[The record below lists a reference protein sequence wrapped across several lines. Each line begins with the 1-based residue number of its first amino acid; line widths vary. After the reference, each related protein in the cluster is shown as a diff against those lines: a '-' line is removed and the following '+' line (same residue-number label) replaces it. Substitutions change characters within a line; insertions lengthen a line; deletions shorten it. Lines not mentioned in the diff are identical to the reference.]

1 MRNYNFFMSQNFRLD
16 KGGYINRNKKI
27 SFKFN
32 GKKYFGYEGDTLAS
46 ALLAN
51 GIHLVGRSF
60 KYHRPR
66 GFVGAGVDEPN
77 AHVQLYNGA
86 KTEPNAIATSV
97 ELVEGLVATSQNC
110 WPSVSF
116 DFGAINNLLN
126 KFFPAGF
133 YYKTFMW
140 PKNFWYKI
148 YEPIIRKAAGLGIAP
163 LKPDPDRYEHKFEHC
178 DVLVAGSGPSGL
190 ASALAAAKN
199 GASVI
204 LAEDKPRF
212 GGSLLTDEVTIGNKK
227 GKDWAEETIS
237 KLKTMPNVIVKNRS
251 QVFGYYDH
259 NMMVMIERTKDHIE
273 NPTEFTPRQ
282 RLWYIRAKE
291 VIVSTGSIERPIV
304 FGNNDRPG
312 IMLASAAK
320 EYMKVYGVLVGKKPI
335 IFTNNDSAYET
346 AIEFKKN
353 KIDPLIVD
361 VRTNSESSVIKEAKD
376 LNINIKFSHGIINSK
391 GYLRVNSATIGKLS
405 SDKSGYENL
414 ENVPCD
420 CICVSGNWTPTVH
433 LSSQSGNKL
442 KFDNKIDA
450 FVPDKSHQKESTVGS
465 ASGTFTLKKSLE
477 DGFNKGYELSNK
489 ITGRNAKSTT
499 PTSNERNYNQHDKFW
514 CMPLP
519 KNKNYKRCVDFQ
531 NDVYVSDIEL
541 ALREGFRSIEHVK
554 RYTTLGMAT
563 DQGRTSNLNGLQ
575 LVSNIEK
582 KIVPE
587 VGHTTFRPP
596 YTPVT
601 IGAIV
606 GREVGKHY
614 RPTRKSPMHE
624 WHEKNNAVFVDA
636 GLWVRPRYY
645 KQDNE
650 TLIEAAKRE
659 AINVRKNVGIC
670 DVTSL
675 GKIDIKGP
683 DCAEFL
689 NRVYTNAWMKLPV
702 GKARYGVMLREDG
715 IVFDDGTTTRISE
728 NHFHMTTTTAQ
739 AVNVLA
745 HLEYYLQ
752 VVWPEL
758 SVNVLSTTEQW
769 AGAALAGPNSR
780 NLLSKLF
787 PEIDVSDTA
796 IPFMGYK
803 EADLFGVPA
812 RIFRISFSGELAY
825 EINVE
830 SGYGIFMWEKI
841 MELGKEM
848 NIEPYGTEA
857 LSTLRIEMGHVAGSE
872 IDGRVIPS
880 DLSLEGMLSKKKDFI
895 GKRSLQR
902 EAFLNPNREKIV
914 GVVPLDKK
922 SMIPEGSH
930 LVSNSNASL
939 PNPKLGHI
947 SASCWSVEYNNPFSL
962 AILKDGKK
970 KIGEKLYAVSPLK
983 NKNIEVE
990 IVSSHYVD
998 PKGER
1003 VRS

>member
-1 MRNYNFFMSQNFRLD
+1 MKQKFRLN
-16 KGGYINRNKKI
+16 KGGDINRNKKI

-32 GKKYFGYEGDTLAS
+32 GKKYLGYEGDTLAS

-66 GFVGAGVDEPN
+66 GFLGSGVEEPN
-77 AHVQLYNGA
+77 AQVQLYSGA
-86 KTEPNAIATSV
+86 KTEPNAIATTV
-97 ELVEGLVATSQNC
+97 ELVENLVAKSQNC

-116 DFGAINNLLN
+116 DFGAINNFLS
-126 KFFPAGF
+126 KIFPAGF

-140 PKNFWYKI
+140 PRSFWYKI
-148 YEPIIRKAAGLGIAP
+148 YEPVIRKAAGLGVAP
-163 LKPDPDRYEHKFEHC
+163 LKPDPDRYEHKFEYC
-178 DVLVAGSGPSGL
+178 DILIAGSGPSGL
-190 ASALAAAKN
+190 SSALAAAKN
-199 GASVI
+199 GARVI

-212 GGSLLTDEVTIGNKK
+212 GGSLLTEEVTIGNKK
-227 GKDWAEETIS
+227 GKDWADETIAQL
-237 KLKTMPNVIVKNRS
+237 KLMPNVIIKNRS

-259 NMMVMIERTKDHIE
+259 NMMVMLERTKDHLE
-273 NPTEFTPRQ
+273 KTSKFTPRQ

-291 VIVSTGSIERPIV
+291 VIISTGSIERPLV

-320 EYMKVYGVLVGKKPI
+320 EFLKVYGVLVGKKPI
-335 IFTNNDSAYET
+335 IFTNNDSGYDL
-346 AIEFKKN
+346 AIDFKKN
-353 KIDPLIVD
+353 GVDPLVID
-361 VRTNSESSVIKEAKD
+361 IRSNSSSAIIKEAKN
-376 LNINIKFSHGIINSK
+376 LNINIKFSYGVVNAK
-391 GYLRVNSATIGKLS
+391 GYLKVNSATIGKLNN
-405 SDKSGYENL
+405 DKSGYDKL
-414 ENVPCD
+414 ENVDCD
-420 CICVSGNWTPTVH
+420 CICVSGNWTPTIH

-442 KFDNKIDA
+442 KFDEKVNA
-450 FVPDKSHQKESTVGS
+450 FIPNEPKQNESTIGS
-465 ASGTFTLKKSLE
+465 ANGSFTLSNSLE
-477 DGFNKGYELSNK
+477 EGFNKGYSLSKK
-489 ITGRNAKSTT
+489 INGKDVKSSI
-499 PTSNERNYNQHDKFW
+499 PTSNERKYSEQDKFW

-596 YTPVT
+596 YAPVT

-614 RPTRKSPMHE
+614 RPTRKSPMHS
-624 WHEKNNAVFVDA
+624 WHENNNAVFVDA
-636 GLWVRPRYY
+636 GLWLRPRYY
-645 KQDNE
+645 KQDKE
-650 TLIEAAKRE
+650 TLAEASKRE
-659 AINVRKNVGIC
+659 AFNVRKNVGVC

-683 DCAEFL
+683 DSAEFL
-689 NRVYTNAWMKLPV
+689 NRIYTNAWKKLPI

-728 NHFHMTTTTAQ
+728 NHYHMTTTTAQ
-739 AVNVLA
+739 AVNVLS

-758 SVNVLSTTEQW
+758 NVNVLSITEQW
-769 AGAALAGPNSR
+769 AGVALAGPNSR
-780 NLLSKLF
+780 NLLSNLF
-787 PEIDVSDTA
+787 PDTDVSNEG
-796 IPFMGYK
+796 IPFMGFK

-841 MELGKEM
+841 METGKEM

-872 IDGRVIPS
+872 IDGRVIAS

-895 GKRSLQR
+895 GKRSLNR
-902 EAFLNPNREKIV
+902 EAFTSPNREKIV

-922 SMIPEGSH
+922 TMIPEGSH
-930 LVSNSNASL
+930 LVSDSNASL

-962 AILKDGKK
+962 AILKDGKEL
-970 KIGEKLYAVSPLK
+970 IGKKLYALSPLK
-983 NKNIEVE
+983 NKNIPVE

>member
-1 MRNYNFFMSQNFRLD
+1 MEKNILVTR
-16 KGGYINRNKKI
+16 
-27 SFKFN
+27 
-32 GKKYFGYEGDTLAS
+32 E
-46 ALLAN
+46 
-51 GIHLVGRSF
+51 IHLHRHYWLMEFIVGRSF

-66 GFVGAGVDEPN
+66 GFFGAGVDEPN
-77 AHVQLYNGA
+77 AKVQLYKGA
-86 KTEPNAIATSV
+86 KTEPNANATEV
-97 ELVEGLVATSQNC
+97 ELVEGLIVKSQNC

-116 DFGAINNLLN
+116 DFGAINNLFQ

-140 PKNFWYKI
+140 PKSFWYKV
-148 YEPIIRKAAGLGIAP
+148 YEPIIRKAAGLGVAP
-163 LKPDPDRYEHKFEHC
+163 LKPDPDRYEHKYEYC
-178 DVLVAGSGPSGL
+178 DVLIAGSGPSGL

-199 GASVI
+199 GARVI
-204 LAEDKPRF
+204 LAEDKSRF
-212 GGSLLTDEVTIGNKK
+212 GGSLLVDEVTIGNKK
-227 GKDWAEETIS
+227 GKEWADEAIS
-237 KLKTMPNVIVKNRS
+237 QLKSMPNVIVKNRS

-259 NMMVMIERTKDHIE
+259 NMMVMFERTRDHIE
-273 NPTEFTPRQ
+273 NPNKFTPRQ
-282 RLWYIRAKE
+282 KLWYIRAKE
-291 VIVSTGSIERPIV
+291 IVISTGSLERPLI

-312 IMLASAAK
+312 ILLSSAAK
-320 EYMKVYGVLVGKKPI
+320 EYLKVYGVLVGRKPI
-335 IFTNNDSAYET
+335 IFTNNDSAYDT

-353 KIDPLIVD
+353 GINPLVVD
-361 VRTNSESSVIKEAKD
+361 TRTNSDSSVISEAKN
-376 LNINIKFSHGIINSK
+376 LNIDIKFFHGIANTK
-391 GYLRVNSATIGKLS
+391 GHLKVNSATIGKFN
-405 SDKSGYENL
+405 SDKSSYENL
-414 ENVPCD
+414 EEVSCD

-442 KFDNKIDA
+442 EFNETIDA
-450 FVPDKSHQKESTVGS
+450 FIPSQSRQKESTIGS
-465 ASGTFTLKKSLE
+465 ANGSFTLKQALE
-477 DGFNKGYELSNK
+477 DGFNKGFELSNK
-489 ITGRNAKSTT
+489 ITNKNSKSTA
-499 PTSNERNYNQHDKFW
+499 PTSNERSYGEHDKFW

-519 KNKNYKRCVDFQ
+519 KNKHYKRFVDFQ
-531 NDVYVSDIEL
+531 NDVAVSDIEL
-541 ALREGFRSIEHVK
+541 AVREGFRSIEHVK

-563 DQGRTSNLNGLQ
+563 DQGKTSNLNGLQ
-575 LVSNIEK
+575 LVSNIEG

-596 YTPVT
+596 YTAVT
-601 IGAIV
+601 IGTIV

-636 GLWVRPRYY
+636 GLWLRPRYY

-650 TLIEAAKRE
+650 SLEEAAKRE
-659 AINVRKNVGIC
+659 ANNVRKNVGVC

-683 DCAEFL
+683 DTAEFL
-689 NRVYTNAWMKLPV
+689 NRIYTNAWMKLPV

-758 SVNVLSTTEQW
+758 NVNVLSTTEQW

-780 NLLSKLF
+780 ELLSKLF
-787 PEIDVSDTA
+787 PETNILNEA
-796 IPFMGYK
+796 LPFMGYK
-803 EADLFGVPA
+803 ESDLFGVPA

-830 SGYGIFMWEKI
+830 SSYGTFMWEKI
-841 MELGKEM
+841 IEFGQEM

-872 IDGRVIPS
+872 LDGRTIPY
-880 DLSLEGMLSKKKDFI
+880 DVSLEGMLSKKKDFI
-895 GKRSLQR
+895 GKRSLTR
-902 EAFLNPNREKIV
+902 EAFLNPKREKVV
-914 GVVPLDKK
+914 GVIPLDKK
-922 SMIPEGSH
+922 TTIPEGSH
-930 LVSNSNASL
+930 LVKDGNASS
-939 PNPKLGHI
+939 PNPKLGHV

-962 AILKDGKK
+962 AIIQDGKNR
-970 KIGEKLYAVSPLK
+970 IGEKLYAVSPLN
-983 NKNIEVE
+983 NKNIAVE

>member
-1 MRNYNFFMSQNFRLD
+1 MSQKYRLD
-16 KGGYINRNKKI
+16 NIGYINRDKKI
-27 SFKFN
+27 SFTFN

-66 GFVGAGVDEPN
+66 GFFGAGVDEPN
-77 AHVQLYNGA
+77 AKVQLYKGA
-86 KTEPNAIATSV
+86 KTEPNANATEV
-97 ELVEGLVATSQNC
+97 ELVEGLIVKSQNC

-116 DFGAINNLLN
+116 DFGAINNLFQ

-140 PKNFWYKI
+140 PKSFWYKV
-148 YEPIIRKAAGLGIAP
+148 YEPIIRKAAGLGVAP
-163 LKPDPDRYEHKFEHC
+163 LKPDPDRYEHKYEYC
-178 DVLVAGSGPSGL
+178 DVLIAGSGPSGL

-199 GASVI
+199 GARVI
-204 LAEDKPRF
+204 LAEDKSRF
-212 GGSLLTDEVTIGNKK
+212 GGSLLVDEVTIGNKK
-227 GKDWAEETIS
+227 GKEWADEAIS
-237 KLKTMPNVIVKNRS
+237 QLKSMPNVIVKNRS

-259 NMMVMIERTKDHIE
+259 NMMVMFERTRDHIE
-273 NPTEFTPRQ
+273 NPNKFTPRQ
-282 RLWYIRAKE
+282 KLWYIRAKE
-291 VIVSTGSIERPIV
+291 IIISAGSIERPLI

-312 IMLASAAK
+312 ILLSSAAK
-320 EYMKVYGVLVGKKPI
+320 EYLKVYGVLVGRKPI
-335 IFTNNDSAYET
+335 IFTNNDSAYDT

-353 KIDPLIVD
+353 GINPLVVD
-361 VRTNSESSVIKEAKD
+361 TRTNSDSSVISEAKN
-376 LNINIKFSHGIINSK
+376 LNIDIKFFHGIANTK
-391 GYLRVNSATIGKLS
+391 GHLKVNSATIGKFN
-405 SDKSGYENL
+405 SDKSSYENL
-414 ENVPCD
+414 EEVSCD

-442 KFDNKIDA
+442 KFNETIDA
-450 FVPDKSHQKESTVGS
+450 FIPSQSRQKESTIGS
-465 ASGTFTLKKSLE
+465 ANGSFTLKQALE
-477 DGFNKGYELSNK
+477 DGFNKGFELSNK
-489 ITGRNAKSTT
+489 ITNKNSKSTA
-499 PTSNERNYNQHDKFW
+499 PTSNERSYGEHDKFW

-519 KNKNYKRCVDFQ
+519 KNKHYKRFVDFQ
-531 NDVYVSDIEL
+531 NDVAVSDIEL
-541 ALREGFRSIEHVK
+541 AVREGFRSIEHVK

-563 DQGRTSNLNGLQ
+563 DQGKTSNLNGLQ
-575 LVSNIEK
+575 LVSNIEG

-596 YTPVT
+596 YTAVT
-601 IGAIV
+601 IGTIV

-636 GLWVRPRYY
+636 GLWLRPRYY
-645 KQDNE
+645 KQGNE
-650 TLIEAAKRE
+650 SLEEAAKRE
-659 AINVRKNVGIC
+659 ANNVRKNVGVC

-683 DCAEFL
+683 DTAEFL
-689 NRVYTNAWMKLPV
+689 NRIYTNAWMKLPV

-758 SVNVLSTTEQW
+758 NVNVLSTTEQW

-780 NLLSKLF
+780 ELLSKLF
-787 PEIDVSDTA
+787 PETNILNEA
-796 IPFMGYK
+796 LPFMGYK
-803 EADLFGVPA
+803 ESDLFGVPA

-830 SGYGIFMWEKI
+830 SSYGTFMWEKI
-841 MELGKEM
+841 IEFGQEM

-872 IDGRVIPS
+872 LDGRTIPY
-880 DLSLEGMLSKKKDFI
+880 DVSLEGMLSKKKDFI
-895 GKRSLQR
+895 GKRSLTR
-902 EAFLNPNREKIV
+902 EAFLNPKREKVV
-914 GVVPLDKK
+914 GVIPLDKK
-922 SMIPEGSH
+922 TTIPEGSH
-930 LVSNSNASL
+930 LVKDGNASS
-939 PNPKLGHI
+939 PNPKLGHV

-962 AILKDGKK
+962 AIIQDGKNR
-970 KIGEKLYAVSPLK
+970 IGEKLYAVSPLN
-983 NKNIEVE
+983 NKNIAVE

-1003 VRS
+1003 ARS

>member
-1 MRNYNFFMSQNFRLD
+1 MSQKYRLD
-16 KGGYINRNKKI
+16 NIGYINRDKKI
-27 SFKFN
+27 SFTFN

-66 GFVGAGVDEPN
+66 GFFGAGVDEPN
-77 AHVQLYNGA
+77 AKVQLYKGA
-86 KTEPNAIATSV
+86 KTEPNANATEV
-97 ELVEGLVATSQNC
+97 ELVEGLIVKSQNC

-116 DFGAINNLLN
+116 DFGAINNLFQ

-140 PKNFWYKI
+140 PKSFWYKV
-148 YEPIIRKAAGLGIAP
+148 YEPIIRKAAGLGVAP
-163 LKPDPDRYEHKFEHC
+163 LKPDPDRYEHKYEYC
-178 DVLVAGSGPSGL
+178 DVLIAGSGPSGL

-199 GASVI
+199 GARVI
-204 LAEDKPRF
+204 LAEDKSRF
-212 GGSLLTDEVTIGNKK
+212 GGSLLVDEVTIGNKK
-227 GKDWAEETIS
+227 GKEWADEAIS
-237 KLKTMPNVIVKNRS
+237 QLKSMPNVIVKNRS

-259 NMMVMIERTKDHIE
+259 NMMVMFERTRDHIE
-273 NPTEFTPRQ
+273 NPNKFTPRQ
-282 RLWYIRAKE
+282 KLWYIRAKE
-291 VIVSTGSIERPIV
+291 IVISTGSLERPLI

-312 IMLASAAK
+312 ILLSSAAK
-320 EYMKVYGVLVGKKPI
+320 EYLKVYGVLVGRKPI
-335 IFTNNDSAYET
+335 IFTNNDSAYDT

-353 KIDPLIVD
+353 GINPLVVD
-361 VRTNSESSVIKEAKD
+361 TRTNSDSSVISEAKN
-376 LNINIKFSHGIINSK
+376 LNIDIKFSHGIANTK
-391 GYLRVNSATIGKLS
+391 GHLKVNSATIGKFN
-405 SDKSGYENL
+405 SDKSSYENL
-414 ENVPCD
+414 EEVSCD

-442 KFDNKIDA
+442 KFNETIDA
-450 FVPDKSHQKESTVGS
+450 FIPSQSRQKESTIGS
-465 ASGTFTLKKSLE
+465 ANGSFTLKQALE
-477 DGFNKGYELSNK
+477 DGFNKGFELSNK
-489 ITGRNAKSTT
+489 ITNKNSKSTA
-499 PTSNERNYNQHDKFW
+499 PTSNERSYGEHDKFW

-519 KNKNYKRCVDFQ
+519 KNKHYKRFVDFQ
-531 NDVYVSDIEL
+531 NDVAVSDIEL
-541 ALREGFRSIEHVK
+541 AVREGFRSIEHVK

-563 DQGRTSNLNGLQ
+563 DQGKTSNLNGLQ
-575 LVSNIEK
+575 LVSNIEG

-596 YTPVT
+596 YTAVT
-601 IGAIV
+601 IGTIV

-636 GLWVRPRYY
+636 GLWLRPRYY

-650 TLIEAAKRE
+650 SLEEAAKRE
-659 AINVRKNVGIC
+659 ANNVRKNVGVC

-683 DCAEFL
+683 DTAEFL
-689 NRVYTNAWMKLPV
+689 NRIYTNAWMKLPV

-758 SVNVLSTTEQW
+758 NVNVLSTTEQW

-780 NLLSKLF
+780 ELLSKLF
-787 PEIDVSDTA
+787 PETNILNEA
-796 IPFMGYK
+796 LPFMGYK
-803 EADLFGVPA
+803 ESDLFGVPA

-830 SGYGIFMWEKI
+830 SSYGTFMWEKI
-841 MELGKEM
+841 IEFGQEM

-872 IDGRVIPS
+872 LDGRTIPY
-880 DLSLEGMLSKKKDFI
+880 DVSLEGMLSKKKDFI
-895 GKRSLQR
+895 GKRSLTR
-902 EAFLNPNREKIV
+902 EAFLNPKREKVV

-922 SMIPEGSH
+922 TTIPEGSH
-930 LVSNSNASL
+930 LVKDGNAFS
-939 PNPKLGHI
+939 PNPKLGHV

-962 AILKDGKK
+962 AIIQDGKNR
-970 KIGEKLYAVSPLK
+970 IGEKLYAVSPLN
-983 NKNIEVE
+983 NKNIAVE

>member
-1 MRNYNFFMSQNFRLD
+1 MSQKYRLD
-16 KGGYINRNKKI
+16 NIGYINRDKKI
-27 SFKFN
+27 SFTFN

-66 GFVGAGVDEPN
+66 GFFGAGVDEPN
-77 AHVQLYNGA
+77 AKVQLYKGA
-86 KTEPNAIATSV
+86 KTEPNANATEV
-97 ELVEGLVATSQNC
+97 ELVEGLIVKSQNC

-116 DFGAINNLLN
+116 DFGAINNLFQ

-140 PKNFWYKI
+140 PKSFWYKV
-148 YEPIIRKAAGLGIAP
+148 YEPIIRKAAGLGVAP
-163 LKPDPDRYEHKFEHC
+163 LKPDPDRYEHKYEYC
-178 DVLVAGSGPSGL
+178 DVLIAGSGPSGL

-199 GASVI
+199 GARVI
-204 LAEDKPRF
+204 LAEDKSRF
-212 GGSLLTDEVTIGNKK
+212 GGSLLVDEVTIGNKK
-227 GKDWAEETIS
+227 GKEWADEAIS
-237 KLKTMPNVIVKNRS
+237 QLKSMPNVIVKNRS

-259 NMMVMIERTKDHIE
+259 NMMVMFEKTRDHIE
-273 NPTEFTPRQ
+273 NPNKFTPRQ
-282 RLWYIRAKE
+282 KLWYIRAKE
-291 VIVSTGSIERPIV
+291 IVISTGSLERPLI

-312 IMLASAAK
+312 ILLSSAAK
-320 EYMKVYGVLVGKKPI
+320 EYLKVYGVLVGRKPI
-335 IFTNNDSAYET
+335 IFTNNDSAYDT

-353 KIDPLIVD
+353 GINPLVVD
-361 VRTNSESSVIKEAKD
+361 TRTNSDSSVISEAKN
-376 LNINIKFSHGIINSK
+376 LNIDIKFSHGIANTK
-391 GYLRVNSATIGKLS
+391 GHLKVNSATIGKFN
-405 SDKSGYENL
+405 SDKSSYENL
-414 ENVPCD
+414 EEVSCD

-442 KFDNKIDA
+442 KFNETIDA
-450 FVPDKSHQKESTVGS
+450 FIPSQSRQKESTIGS
-465 ASGTFTLKKSLE
+465 ANGSFTLKQALE
-477 DGFNKGYELSNK
+477 DGFNKGFELSNK
-489 ITGRNAKSTT
+489 ITNKNSKSTA
-499 PTSNERNYNQHDKFW
+499 PTSNERSYGEHDKFW

-519 KNKNYKRCVDFQ
+519 KNKHYKRFVDFQ
-531 NDVYVSDIEL
+531 NDVAVSDIEL
-541 ALREGFRSIEHVK
+541 AVREGFRSIEHVK

-563 DQGRTSNLNGLQ
+563 DQGKTSNLNGLQ
-575 LVSNIEK
+575 LVSNIEG

-596 YTPVT
+596 YTAVT
-601 IGAIV
+601 IGTIV

-636 GLWVRPRYY
+636 GLWLRPRYY

-650 TLIEAAKRE
+650 SLEEAAKRE
-659 AINVRKNVGIC
+659 ANNVRKNVGVC

-683 DCAEFL
+683 DTAEFL
-689 NRVYTNAWMKLPV
+689 NRIYTNAWMKLPV

-728 NHFHMTTTTAQ
+728 NHYHMTTTTAQ

-758 SVNVLSTTEQW
+758 NVNVLSTTEQW

-780 NLLSKLF
+780 ELLSKLF
-787 PEIDVSDTA
+787 PETNILNEA
-796 IPFMGYK
+796 LPFMGYK
-803 EADLFGVPA
+803 ESDLFDVPA

-830 SGYGIFMWEKI
+830 SNYGTFMWEKI
-841 MELGKEM
+841 IEFGQEM

-872 IDGRVIPS
+872 LDGRTIPY
-880 DLSLEGMLSKKKDFI
+880 DVSLEGMLSKKKDFI
-895 GKRSLQR
+895 GKRSLTR
-902 EAFLNPNREKIV
+902 EAFLNPKREKVV
-914 GVVPLDKK
+914 GVIPLDKK
-922 SMIPEGSH
+922 TTIPEGSH
-930 LVSNSNASL
+930 LVKDGNASS
-939 PNPKLGHI
+939 PNPKLGHV

-962 AILKDGKK
+962 AIIQDGKNR
-970 KIGEKLYAVSPLK
+970 IGEKLYAVSPLN
-983 NKNIEVE
+983 NKNIAVE

>member
-1 MRNYNFFMSQNFRLD
+1 MSQNFRLD
-16 KGGYINRNKKI
+16 NIGYINRNKKI

-66 GFVGAGVDEPN
+66 GIIGAGVEEPN
-77 AHVQLYNGA
+77 AQVQLYSGS
-86 KTEPNAIATSV
+86 KTEPNAIATTI
-97 ELVEGLVATSQNC
+97 ELVEGLVAKSQNC

-116 DFGAINNLLN
+116 DFGAINNFLS

-140 PKNFWYKI
+140 PKSFWYNI
-148 YEPIIRKAAGLGIAP
+148 YEPIIRKAAGLGVAP
-163 LKPDPDRYEHKFEHC
+163 LQPDPDRYEHKFEYC
-178 DVLVAGSGPSGL
+178 DILVAGSGPSGL
-190 ASALAAAKN
+190 SSALAAAKN
-199 GASVI
+199 GAKVI

-227 GKDWAEETIS
+227 GKNWADEVIIQ
-237 KLKTMPNVIVKNRS
+237 LKSMPNVIVKNRS

-259 NMMVMIERTKDHIE
+259 NMLVMLERIKDHIAKP
-273 NPTEFTPRQ
+273 NKFIPRQ

-291 VIVSTGSIERPIV
+291 VIISTGSIERPLV

-320 EYMKVYGVLVGKKPI
+320 EYMKVYGVAVGKKPI
-335 IFTNNDSAYET
+335 IFTNNDSAYDT
-346 AIEFKKN
+346 AIDFKKN
-353 KIDPLIVD
+353 GINPLVVD
-361 VRTNSESSVIKEAKD
+361 VRENSNSTVVQEAKN
-376 LNINIKFSHGIINSK
+376 LNINIKFSHGVVNAY
-391 GYLRVNSATIGKLS
+391 GYKKVDSALIGKLNS
-405 SDKSGYENL
+405 KKNAYENL
-414 ENVPCD
+414 ENISCD
-420 CICVSGNWTPTVH
+420 CICVSGNWTPTIH

-442 KFDNKIDA
+442 KFDEKANAFIPNKS
-450 FVPDKSHQKESTVGS
+450 KQNESTTGS
-465 ASGTFTLKKSLE
+465 ANGLYTLKKTLE
-477 DGFNKGYELSNK
+477 EGFNKGFDLSKK
-489 ITGRNAKSTT
+489 ITGKDLKSSI
-499 PTSNERNYNQHDKFW
+499 PTCNERNYSQQEKFW

-519 KNKNYKRCVDFQ
+519 KNKNFKRCVDFQ

-541 ALREGFRSIEHVK
+541 AVREGFRSIEHVK

-563 DQGRTSNLNGLQ
+563 DQGKTSNLNGLQ

-606 GREVGKHY
+606 GREVGKNY
-614 RPTRKSPMHE
+614 RPTRKSPMHI
-624 WHEKNNAVFVDA
+624 WHENNNAVFVDA
-636 GLWVRPRYY
+636 GLWLRPRYY
-645 KQDNE
+645 KQENE
-650 TLIEAAKRE
+650 TLAEAAKRE
-659 AINVRKNVGIC
+659 ATNVRNNVGIC

-683 DCAEFL
+683 DSAEFL
-689 NRVYTNAWMKLPV
+689 NRIYTNAWLKLPV

-728 NHFHMTTTTAQ
+728 NHYHMTTTTAQ
-739 AVNVLA
+739 AVNVLS

-752 VVWPEL
+752 VVWPKL
-758 SVNVLSTTEQW
+758 DVNVLSTTEQW
-769 AGAALAGPNSR
+769 AGVALAGPNSR
-780 NLLSKLF
+780 NLLGKIF
-787 PEIDVSDTA
+787 PDIDVSNEGF
-796 IPFMGYK
+796 PFMGYK
-803 EADLFGVPA
+803 EGDLFGVPA

-830 SGYGIFMWEKI
+830 SGYGTFMWEKI
-841 MELGKEM
+841 IELGKEM

-872 IDGRVIPS
+872 IDGRVIAS

-895 GKRSLQR
+895 GKRSLNR
-902 EAFLNPNREKIV
+902 EAFLNPEREKIV

-922 SMIPEGSH
+922 TMIPEGSH
-930 LVSNSNASL
+930 LVSNENAKL

-970 KIGEKLYAVSPLK
+970 KIGEKFFALSPLK
-983 NKNIEVE
+983 NKSIPVE

>member
-1 MRNYNFFMSQNFRLD
+1 MSEKFRLD
-16 KGGYINRNKKI
+16 KVGYINKNKKI

-32 GKKYFGYEGDTLAS
+32 GKKYFGYKGDTLAS

-51 GIHLVGRSF
+51 GVHLIGRSF

-66 GFVGAGVDEPN
+66 GFIGAGVEESN
-77 AHVQLYNGA
+77 AHVQLYSGA
-86 KTEPNAIATSV
+86 KTEPNAMATTV
-97 ELVEGLVATSQNC
+97 ELVEGLVAKSQNC
-110 WPSVSF
+110 FPSVSF
-116 DFGAINNLLN
+116 DLGAINNFLS

-140 PKNFWYKI
+140 PKSFWYKI
-148 YEPIIRKAAGLGIAP
+148 YEPVIRKAAGLGVAP
-163 LKPDPDRYEHKFEHC
+163 LKPDPERYEHKYEYC
-178 DVLVAGSGPSGL
+178 DILIAGSGPSGL

-199 GASVI
+199 GARVI

-227 GKDWAEETIS
+227 GKDWADETIEQ
-237 KLKTMPNVIVKNRS
+237 LKSMPNVIVKNRS

-259 NMMVMIERTKDHIE
+259 NMTVMLERTKDHIE
-273 NPTEFTPRQ
+273 NPSEYTPRQ

-291 VIVSTGSIERPIV
+291 VIISTGSIERPLV

-335 IFTNNDSAYET
+335 IFTNNDSGYDT
-346 AIEFKKN
+346 AIDFKKN
-353 KIDPLIVD
+353 GVDPLVLDI
-361 VRTNSESSVIKEAKD
+361 RSNSEGSVVKEAKN
-376 LNINIKFSHGIINSK
+376 LNIDIKFSYGVVNAI
-391 GYLRVNSATIGKLS
+391 GYRKVNSALIGKLN
-405 SDKSGYENL
+405 DKKSGYESL
-414 ENVPCD
+414 ESINCD

-442 KFDNKIDA
+442 KFDEKINA
-450 FVPDKSHQKESTVGS
+450 FIPNQPRQNESTIGS
-465 ASGTFTLKKSLE
+465 ANGLFTLKSTLE
-477 DGFNKGYELSNK
+477 EGFKKGYDLSKK
-489 ITGRNAKSTT
+489 ITDKDLKI
-499 PTSNERNYNQHDKFW
+499 PVPMSNERSYGKQDKFW

-519 KNKNYKRCVDFQ
+519 KNKQYKRCVDFQ

-541 ALREGFRSIEHVK
+541 AVREGFRSIEHVK

-606 GREVGKHY
+606 GREVGKYY
-614 RPTRKSPMHE
+614 RPTRKSPMHN
-624 WHEKNNAVFVDA
+624 WHENNNAVFVDA
-636 GLWVRPRYY
+636 GLWLRPRYY

-650 TLIEAAKRE
+650 TLAEAAKRE
-659 AINVRKNVGIC
+659 ATNVRNNVGIC

-683 DCAEFL
+683 DSAEFL
-689 NRVYTNAWMKLPV
+689 NRIYTNAWKKLPI

-728 NHFHMTTTTAQ
+728 NHYHMTTTTAQ
-739 AVNVLA
+739 AVNVLS

-758 SVNVLSTTEQW
+758 NVNVLSITEQW
-769 AGAALAGPNSR
+769 AGVAVAGPNSR
-780 NLLSKLF
+780 NLLKKLF
-787 PEIDVSDTA
+787 PDTDVSKEG
-796 IPFMGYK
+796 IPFMGFK

-825 EINVE
+825 ELNVE

-872 IDGRVIPS
+872 IDGRVIAS
-880 DLSLEGMLSKKKDFI
+880 DLSLDGMLSKKKDFI
-895 GKRSLQR
+895 GKRSLKR
-902 EAFLNPNREKIV
+902 KAFLNPEREKIV

-922 SMIPEGSH
+922 TMIPEGSH
-930 LVSNSNASL
+930 LVSDNNAKL

-970 KIGEKLYAVSPLK
+970 KIGEKLFALAPLK
-983 NKNIEVE
+983 NQSIPVK

>member
-1 MRNYNFFMSQNFRLD
+1 MSQNFRLD

-32 GKKYFGYEGDTLAS
+32 GKKYFGYQGDTLAS

-51 GIHLVGRSF
+51 GVHLIGRSF

-66 GFVGAGVDEPN
+66 GFLGVSVEEPN
-77 AHVQLYNGA
+77 GQVQLYSGA
-86 KTEPNAIATSV
+86 TTEPNAVATTV
-97 ELVEGLVATSQNC
+97 ELVEGLVAKSQNC
-110 WPSVSF
+110 FPSVSF
-116 DFGAINNLLN
+116 DFGAINNLLH

-140 PKNFWYKI
+140 PKSFWYKI

-163 LKPDPDRYEHKFEHC
+163 LKPDPDRYEHKFEYC
-178 DVLVAGSGPSGL
+178 DILVVGSGPSGL

-227 GKDWAEETIS
+227 GKDWADETIME
-237 KLKTMPNVIVKNRS
+237 LKSMPNVIVKNRS

-273 NPTEFTPRQ
+273 NPDKFTPRQ
-282 RLWYIRAKE
+282 KLWYIRAKE
-291 VIVSTGSIERPIV
+291 VVVSTGSIERPLV

-312 IMLASAAK
+312 IILASAAK
-320 EYMKVYGVLVGKKPI
+320 EYMKVYGTLVGKKPI
-335 IFTNNDSAYET
+335 IFTNNDSGYDT
-346 AIEFKKN
+346 AIIFKKN
-353 KIDPLIVD
+353 GIDPLVLD
-361 VRTNSESSVIKEAKD
+361 VRLKSESSVVKEAKD
-376 LNINIKFSHGIINSK
+376 LGIKIRFSYGVVNAE
-391 GYLRVNSATIGKLS
+391 GYKKVNSALIGKLNTE
-405 SDKSGYENL
+405 KTGYENL
-414 ENVPCD
+414 EKVSCD

-442 KFDNKIDA
+442 KFNEKVNA
-450 FVPDKSHQKESTVGS
+450 FVPNQPKQNESTIGS
-465 ASGTFTLKKSLE
+465 ANGSFTLKKSLE
-477 DGFNKGYELSNK
+477 EGFDKGFNLSKK
-489 ITGRNAKSTT
+489 ITGKDSKIST
-499 PTSNERNYNQHDKFW
+499 PTSNEKNYEQQDKFW

-519 KNKNYKRCVDFQ
+519 KNKSYKRCVDFQ
-531 NDVYVSDIEL
+531 NDVYVTDIEL
-541 ALREGFRSIEHVK
+541 AIREGFRSIEHVK

-582 KIVPE
+582 KIIPE

-614 RPTRKSPMHE
+614 RPTRKSPIHA

-636 GLWVRPRYY
+636 GLWLRPRYY
-645 KQDNE
+645 KQGNE
-650 TLIEAAKRE
+650 NLIEAAKRE
-659 AINVRKNVGIC
+659 ASNVRGNIGVC

-675 GKIDIKGP
+675 GKIDIKGK
-683 DCAEFL
+683 DSAEFL

-739 AVNVLA
+739 AVNVLS

-752 VVWPEL
+752 VVWPDL
-758 SVNVLSTTEQW
+758 DVNVLSTTEQW

-780 NLLSKLF
+780 NLLEKLF
-787 PEIDVSDTA
+787 PNMDVSNES
-796 IPFMGYK
+796 IPFMGFK
-803 EADLFGVPA
+803 EGDLSGVPA

-830 SGYGIFMWEKI
+830 SGYGMFMWEKI
-841 MELGKEM
+841 MEQGKEM

-880 DLSLEGMLSKKKDFI
+880 DLSLDGMLSKKKDFI
-895 GKRSLQR
+895 GKRSLNR
-902 EAFLNPNREKIV
+902 KAFIEPEREKIV

-922 SMIPEGSH
+922 TMIPEGSH
-930 LVSNSNASL
+930 LVADSNASL

-962 AILKDGKK
+962 AILINGKK
-970 KIGEKLYAVSPLK
+970 RKGEKLYALSPLK
-983 NKNIEVE
+983 NKVIPVE

>member
-1 MRNYNFFMSQNFRLD
+1 MTQKYRLD
-16 KGGYINRNKKI
+16 KKGYINRKKSI

-32 GKKYFGYEGDTLAS
+32 GKKYFGYQGDTLAS

-66 GFVGAGVDEPN
+66 GFIGSKEDEPN
-77 AHVQLYNGA
+77 AKVQLYNGA
-86 KTEPNAIATSV
+86 KTEPNAVATEI
-97 ELVEGLVATSQNC
+97 ELVEGLVAKSQNC

-116 DFGAINNLLN
+116 DLGAINNFLS

-140 PKNFWYKI
+140 PKSFWYKI
-148 YEPIIRKAAGLGIAP
+148 YEPIIRKTAGLGVAP

-178 DVLVAGSGPSGL
+178 DVLIVGSGPSGL

-199 GASVI
+199 GAQVI
-204 LAEDKPRF
+204 LAEDKSKF
-212 GGSLLTDEVTIGNKK
+212 GGSLLADQVTIGNKT
-227 GKDWAEETIS
+227 GKEWADETIEQ
-237 KLKTMPNVIVKNRS
+237 LKSMPNVIVKNRS

-259 NMMVMIERTKDHIE
+259 NMMVMFERTKDHIE
-273 NPTEFTPRQ
+273 SPSEYIPRQ
-282 RLWYIRAKE
+282 KLWYIRAKE
-291 VIVSTGSIERPIV
+291 VVVSTGSIERPLV

-312 IMLASAAK
+312 ILLASAAK
-320 EYMKVYGVLVGKKPI
+320 EYIKKYGVLVGKKPI
-335 IFTNNDSAYET
+335 IFTNNDSAYDT

-353 KIDPLIVD
+353 GVNPLVVD
-361 VRTNSESSVIKEAKD
+361 VRKNSESTVVKEAKD
-376 LNINIKFSHGIINSK
+376 LGINIKFSHAVANTK
-391 GYLRVNSATIGKLS
+391 GYLRINSATIGKLNN
-405 SDKSGYENL
+405 DKSGYENL
-414 ENVPCD
+414 ENIPCD

-442 KFDNKIDA
+442 KFDEMISA
-450 FVPDKSHQKESTVGS
+450 FIPNQSRQNETAVGS
-465 ASGTFTLKKSLE
+465 ANGSFTLKKSLE
-477 DGFNKGYELSNK
+477 DGFNKGFEVSNK
-489 ITGRNAKSTT
+489 LTKKNIKSDP
-499 PTSNERNYNQHDKFW
+499 PTSNEKSYGKYEKFW

-519 KNKNYKRCVDFQ
+519 ENKNYKRCVDFQ
-531 NDVYVSDIEL
+531 NDVYVSDVEL
-541 ALREGFRSIEHVK
+541 AIREGFRSIEHVK

-563 DQGRTSNLNGLQ
+563 DQGKTSNLNGLQ
-575 LVSNIEK
+575 LVSNIEN

-601 IGAIV
+601 IGTIV

-614 RPTRKSPMHE
+614 RPTRKSPMHS

-636 GLWVRPRYY
+636 GLWLRPRYY
-645 KQDNE
+645 KQGNE
-650 TLIEAAKRE
+650 TLQEAAKRE
-659 AINVRKNVGIC
+659 GANVRKNVGIC

-683 DCAEFL
+683 DSAEFL
-689 NRVYTNAWMKLPV
+689 NRIYTNAWMKLSV

-758 SVNVLSTTEQW
+758 NVNVLSTTEQW
-769 AGAALAGPNSR
+769 AGAAVAGPKSR
-780 NLLSKLF
+780 ELLKKLF
-787 PEIDVSDTA
+787 PKTDVSNEGL
-796 IPFMGYK
+796 PFMGFK
-803 EADLFGVPA
+803 EEKLFGVPA
-812 RIFRISFSGELAY
+812 RVFRISFSGELAY

-830 SGYGIFMWEKI
+830 SNYGIFMWKKI
-841 MELGKEM
+841 MELGKSM
-848 NIEPYGTEA
+848 GIQPYGTEA

-872 IDGRVIPS
+872 IDGRTIPY
-880 DLSLEGMLSKKKDFI
+880 DLSLEGMLSKKKDFV
-895 GKRSLQR
+895 GKRSLNR

-914 GVVPLDKK
+914 GVIPLDKK
-922 SMIPEGSH
+922 TMIPEGSH
-930 LVSNSNASL
+930 LVKDKNAAL
-939 PNPKLGHI
+939 PNPKLGHV

-962 AILKDGKK
+962 AILKEGKK
-970 KIGEKLYAVSPLK
+970 RIGEKLYALSPLK
-983 NKNIEVE
+983 NKSIEVE

-1003 VRS
+1003 SRS

>member
-1 MRNYNFFMSQNFRLD
+1 MPQDYRLD
-16 KGGYINRNKKI
+16 KVGNINRGKII
-27 SFKFN
+27 SFIFN

-66 GFVGAGVDEPN
+66 GFIGAGVDEPN
-77 AHVQLYNGA
+77 AKVQLYKGA
-86 KTEPNAIATSV
+86 KTEPNALATEI
-97 ELVEGLVATSQNC
+97 ELVEGLTAKSQNC

-148 YEPIIRKAAGLGIAP
+148 YEPIIRKAAGLGVAP
-163 LKPDPDRYEHKFEHC
+163 LKPDPDRYEHKYEHC

-199 GASVI
+199 GAKVI

-227 GKDWAEETIS
+227 GKDWAEEAVLQLKS
-237 KLKTMPNVIVKNRS
+237 KPNVIVKNRS

-259 NMMVMIERTKDHIE
+259 NMMIMLERTKDHIE
-273 NPTEFTPRQ
+273 NPSEFIPRQ
-282 RLWYIRAKE
+282 RLWHIRAKE
-291 VIVSTGSIERPIV
+291 VIISTGSIERPLV

-320 EYMKVYGVLVGKKPI
+320 EYLKVYGVLVGKKPI
-335 IFTNNDSAYET
+335 IFTNNDSAYEL

-353 KIDPLIVD
+353 RIDPLVID
-361 VRTNSESSVIKEAKD
+361 IRDNSDSAVVKEAKN
-376 LNINIKFSHGIINSK
+376 LNINIKFSYGVINTK
-391 GYLRVNSATIGKLS
+391 GYLRVNSVTIGKLNK
-405 SDKSGYENL
+405 DKSGYDFLKNIS
-414 ENVPCD
+414 CD
-420 CICVSGNWTPTVH
+420 CLCVSGNWTPTVH
-433 LSSQSGNKL
+433 LASQSGNKL
-442 KFDNKIDA
+442 KFDEKINA
-450 FVPDKSHQKESTVGS
+450 FKPNLPRQNETSVGS
-465 ASGTFTLKKSLE
+465 ANGCFTLKQSLE
-477 DGFNKGYELSNK
+477 EGFKQGYEASNK
-489 ITGRNAKSTT
+489 ITNKNLKSNP
-499 PTSNERNYNQHDKFW
+499 PTSNERNYDSHDKFW

-519 KNKNYKRCVDFQ
+519 KNKKYKRFVDFQ
-531 NDVYVSDIEL
+531 NDVAVSDIEL
-541 ALREGFRSIEHVK
+541 AVREGFRSIEHVK

-563 DQGRTSNLNGLQ
+563 DQGKTSNLNGLQ
-575 LVSNIEK
+575 LVSDIEK

-606 GREVGKHY
+606 GREVGKNY
-614 RPTRKSPMHE
+614 RPTRKSPMHQ
-624 WHEKNNAVFVDA
+624 WHEKNNAIFVDA
-636 GLWVRPRYY
+636 GLWLRPRYY
-645 KQDNE
+645 KQGNE
-650 TLIEAAKRE
+650 TLLGASKRE
-659 AINVRKNVGIC
+659 AMNVRNNIGVC

-675 GKIDIKGP
+675 GKIDIKGS
-683 DCAEFL
+683 DSAEFL
-689 NRVYTNAWMKLPV
+689 NRVYTNAWMKLPI
-702 GKARYGVMLREDG
+702 GKSRYGVMLREDG

-739 AVNVLA
+739 AVNILA

-758 SVNVLSTTEQW
+758 DVNVLSTTEQW
-769 AGAALAGPNSR
+769 AGAAIAGPNSR
-780 NLLSKLF
+780 SLLGKLF
-787 PEIDVSDTA
+787 PNTNVSNEA
-796 IPFMGYK
+796 IPFMGFK
-803 EADLFGVPA
+803 EEDLFGVPA

-830 SGYGIFMWEKI
+830 SCYGIFMWEKI

-872 IDGRVIPS
+872 IDGRTIAS
-880 DLSLEGMLSKKKDFI
+880 DLSLDGMLSKKKDFI
-895 GKRSLQR
+895 GKRSLNRQ
-902 EAFLNPNREKIV
+902 AFLEPNREKIV

-922 SMIPEGSH
+922 TMIPEGSH
-930 LVSNSNASL
+930 LVEDKNAPL

-962 AILKDGKK
+962 AILKDGKEKIGK
-970 KIGEKLYAVSPLK
+970 KIYALSPLK
-983 NKNIEVE
+983 NKIIPVE

>member
-1 MRNYNFFMSQNFRLD
+1 MSQSYRLD
-16 KGGYINRNKKI
+16 KAGYINREKKI
-27 SFKFN
+27 SFTFN
-32 GKKYFGYEGDTLAS
+32 GKKYSGYEGDTLAS

-51 GIHLVGRSF
+51 GVHLVGRSF

-66 GFVGAGVDEPN
+66 GFIGAGVDEPN
-77 AHVQLYNGA
+77 AKVQLYKGD
-86 KTEPNAIATSV
+86 KTEPNALATEI
-97 ELVEGLVATSQNC
+97 ELVEGLVAKSQNC

-116 DFGAINNLLN
+116 DLGAINNLLN

-148 YEPIIRKAAGLGIAP
+148 YEPIIRKAAGLGVAP
-163 LKPDPDRYEHKFEHC
+163 LKPDPDRYEHKFEFC
-178 DVLVAGSGPSGL
+178 DVLIAGSGPSGL

-199 GASVI
+199 GAKVI

-227 GKDWAEETIS
+227 GKDWADEMILQ
-237 KLKTMPNVIVKNRS
+237 LKSMPNVIVKNRS

-259 NMMVMIERTKDHIE
+259 NMVVMLEKTKDHIE
-273 NPTEFTPRQ
+273 NPGKFIPRQ
-282 RLWYIRAKE
+282 KLWYIRAKE
-291 VIVSTGSIERPIV
+291 VVISTGSIERPLV

-335 IFTNNDSAYET
+335 IFTNNDSGYDC

-353 KIDPLIVD
+353 GIDPVILDI
-361 VRTNSESSVIKEAKD
+361 RNNSDGSVVKEAKN
-376 LNINIKFSHGIINSK
+376 LNIDIKFSWGIANTK
-391 GYLRVNSATIGKLS
+391 GYLRVNSATIGKLNS
-405 SDKSGYENL
+405 EKSAYENL
-414 ENVPCD
+414 ENIQCD
-420 CICVSGNWTPTVH
+420 SICVSGNWTPTVH

-442 KFDNKIDA
+442 KFDEKINA
-450 FVPDKSHQKESTVGS
+450 FVPNLSRQNENTIGS
-465 ASGTFTLKKSLE
+465 AKGTFTLKGSLE
-477 DGFNKGYELSNK
+477 EGFNKGYELSKK
-489 ITGRNAKSTT
+489 IVGSEIKSSL
-499 PTSNERNYNQHDKFW
+499 PTSNERSYKQHDKFW

-519 KNKNYKRCVDFQ
+519 KNKNYKRFVDFQ
-531 NDVYVSDIEL
+531 NDVAVSDIEL
-541 ALREGFRSIEHVK
+541 AVREGYRSIEHVK

-563 DQGRTSNLNGLQ
+563 DQGKTSNLNGLQ
-575 LVSNIEK
+575 LVSSIED
-582 KIVPE
+582 KIIPE

-596 YTPVT
+596 YTPIT

-614 RPTRKSPMHE
+614 RPTRKSPMHS

-636 GLWVRPRYY
+636 GLWLRPRYY
-645 KQDNE
+645 KQGNE
-650 TLIEAAKRE
+650 NLHEASVRE
-659 AINVRKNVGIC
+659 ATNVRNNVGVC

-675 GKIDIKGP
+675 GKIDIKGS
-683 DCAEFL
+683 DSAEFL
-689 NRVYTNAWMKLPV
+689 NRVYTNAWKKLPI

-758 SVNVLSTTEQW
+758 DVNVLSTTEQW
-769 AGAALAGPNSR
+769 AGAAVAGPNSR
-780 NLLSKLF
+780 DLLSNLF
-787 PEIDVSDTA
+787 PKVDVSNENL
-796 IPFMGYK
+796 PFMGYK
-803 EADLFGVPA
+803 EEDLFGVPA

-857 LSTLRIEMGHVAGSE
+857 LSALRIEMGHVAGSE
-872 IDGRVIPS
+872 IDGRTIPS
-880 DLSLEGMLSKKKDFI
+880 DLSLDGMLSKKKDFI
-895 GKRSLQR
+895 GKRSLNR
-902 EAFLNPNREKIV
+902 EAFLNPEREKIV
-914 GVVPLDKK
+914 GIIPLDKK
-922 SMIPEGSH
+922 TMIPEGSH
-930 LVSNSNASL
+930 LVDDKNAAL

-962 AILKDGKK
+962 AILKEGKK
-970 KIGEKLYAVSPLK
+970 RIGKKLYALSPLK
-983 NKNIEVE
+983 NKSIEVE
-990 IVSSHYVD
+990 VVSSHYVD
-998 PKGER
+998 SKGER

>member
-1 MRNYNFFMSQNFRLD
+1 MSQKFRLE
-16 KGGYINRNKKI
+16 KAGYINRDKEI
-27 SFKFN
+27 SFTFN
-32 GKKYFGYEGDTLAS
+32 GKKYFGYAGDTLAS

-51 GIHLVGRSF
+51 GIHLIGRSF

-66 GFVGAGVDEPN
+66 GFVGAGIDEPN
-77 AHVQLYNGA
+77 AQVQLYSGE
-86 KTEPNAIATSV
+86 KTEPNAIATTV

-116 DFGAINNLLN
+116 DFGEINNLLN

-140 PKNFWYKI
+140 PKSFWYKI

-178 DVLVAGSGPSGL
+178 DVLVVGSGPAGL
-190 ASALAAAKN
+190 ASALAASKN
-199 GASVI
+199 GARVI

-212 GGSLLTDEVTIGNKK
+212 GGSLLTDEATIGNKK
-227 GKDWAEETIS
+227 GKDWADETIEQ
-237 KLKTMPNVIVKNRS
+237 LKSMPNVIVKNRS

-259 NMMVMIERTKDHIE
+259 NMMVMLERTKDHDP
-273 NPTEFTPRQ
+273 NASEFTPRQ

-291 VIVSTGSIERPIV
+291 VIISTGSIERPLV

-312 IMLASAAK
+312 VMLASAAK
-320 EYMKVYGVLVGKKPI
+320 EFMKVYGVLVGKKPI
-335 IFTNNDSAYET
+335 IFTNNDTGYEA
-346 AIEFKKN
+346 AIEFKN
-353 KIDPLIVD
+353 NGIDPLVLD
-361 VRTNSESSVIKEAKD
+361 VRKNPEGPIIQEAKN
-376 LNINIKFSHGIINSK
+376 LNIKVKFSYGVINAK
-391 GYLRVNSATIGKLS
+391 GHLRVNEAIIGKLND
-405 SDKSGYENL
+405 DKSGYENI
-414 ENVPCD
+414 EHISCD

-442 KFDNKIDA
+442 KFNEKINA
-450 FVPDKSHQKESTVGS
+450 FVPNQSRQNENTIGS
-465 ASGTFTLKKSLE
+465 AKGTYSLRGSLE
-477 DGFNKGYELSNK
+477 DGFKVGYELSKK
-489 ITGRNAKSTT
+489 ITGKDKKDLV
-499 PTSNERNYNQHDKFW
+499 PKINEKKYGEQDKFW
-514 CMPLP
+514 CMPVP
-519 KNKNYKRCVDFQ
+519 KNKDYKRCVDFQ

-541 ALREGFRSIEHVK
+541 AIREGFRSIEHVK

-575 LVSNIEK
+575 LVANIEK
-582 KIVPE
+582 KIIPE

-596 YTPVT
+596 FTPVT

-606 GREVGKHY
+606 GREVGKYY
-614 RPTRKSPMHE
+614 RPIRKSPIHE

-645 KQDNE
+645 KKNNE

-659 AINVRKNVGIC
+659 ATNVRKNVGIC

-683 DCAEFL
+683 DTAEFL

-702 GKARYGVMLREDG
+702 GKIRYGLMLREDG
-715 IVFDDGTTTRISE
+715 IVFDDGTTTRITE
-728 NHFHMTTTTAQ
+728 DHFHMTTTTAQ
-739 AVNVLA
+739 AANVLA

-758 SVNVLSTTEQW
+758 DVNVLSTTEQW
-769 AGAALAGPNSR
+769 AGVAIAGPNSR
-780 NLLSKLF
+780 NLLDKLF
-787 PEIDVSDTA
+787 PNIDVSNEA
-796 IPFMGYK
+796 LPFMGYK
-803 EADLFGVPA
+803 EAKLFDIQA

-825 EINVE
+825 EVNVE
-830 SGYGIFMWEKI
+830 SNYGLFLWEKI
-841 MELGKEM
+841 IDLGKEM

-872 IDGRVIPS
+872 IDGRVIAS
-880 DLSLEGMLSKKKDFI
+880 DLSLEGLISKKKDFI
-895 GKRSLQR
+895 GKRSLNR
-902 EAFLNPNREKIV
+902 NAFLKINREKIV
-914 GVVPLDKK
+914 GLVPLDKK
-922 SMIPEGSH
+922 TMIPEGSH
-930 LVSNSNASL
+930 IVQDKNAPL
-939 PNPKLGHI
+939 PNPKLGHV
-947 SASCWSVEYNNPFSL
+947 SASCWSVEFNNPFSL
-962 AILKDGKK
+962 AILNDGKNR
-970 KIGEKLYAVSPLK
+970 IGQRLFAVSPLK
-983 NKNIEVE
+983 NKNIQVEV
-990 IVSSHYVD
+990 VSSHYVD

>member
-1 MRNYNFFMSQNFRLD
+1 MSQKYRLD
-16 KGGYINRNKKI
+16 NIGYINRDKKI
-27 SFKFN
+27 SFTFN

-66 GFVGAGVDEPN
+66 GFFGAGVDEPN
-77 AHVQLYNGA
+77 AKVQLYKGA
-86 KTEPNAIATSV
+86 KTEPNANATEV
-97 ELVEGLVATSQNC
+97 ELVEGLIVKSQNC

-116 DFGAINNLLN
+116 DFGAINNLFQ

-140 PKNFWYKI
+140 PKSFWYKV
-148 YEPIIRKAAGLGIAP
+148 YEPIIRKAAGLGVAP
-163 LKPDPDRYEHKFEHC
+163 LKPDPDRYEHKYEYC
-178 DVLVAGSGPSGL
+178 DVLIVGSGPSGL

-199 GASVI
+199 GARVI
-204 LAEDKPRF
+204 LAEDKSRF
-212 GGSLLTDEVTIGNKK
+212 GGSLLVDEVTIGNKK
-227 GKDWAEETIS
+227 GKEWADEAIS
-237 KLKTMPNVIVKNRS
+237 QLKSMPNVIVKNRS

-259 NMMVMIERTKDHIE
+259 NMMVMFERTRDHIE
-273 NPTEFTPRQ
+273 NPNKFTPRQ
-282 RLWYIRAKE
+282 KLWYIRAKE
-291 VIVSTGSIERPIV
+291 IIISAGSIERPLI

-312 IMLASAAK
+312 ILLSSAAK
-320 EYMKVYGVLVGKKPI
+320 EYLKVYGVLVGRKPI
-335 IFTNNDSAYET
+335 IFTNNDSAYDT

-353 KIDPLIVD
+353 GINPLVVD
-361 VRTNSESSVIKEAKD
+361 TRTNSDSSVISEAKN
-376 LNINIKFSHGIINSK
+376 LNIDIKFSHGIANTK
-391 GYLRVNSATIGKLS
+391 GYLKVNSAIIGKFN
-405 SDKSGYENL
+405 SDKSSYESL
-414 ENVPCD
+414 DEVSCD

-442 KFDNKIDA
+442 KFNETIDA
-450 FVPDKSHQKESTVGS
+450 FIPSQSRQKESTIGS
-465 ASGTFTLKKSLE
+465 ANGSFTLKQALE
-477 DGFNKGYELSNK
+477 DGFNKGFELSNK
-489 ITGRNAKSTT
+489 ITNKNSKSTA
-499 PTSNERNYNQHDKFW
+499 PTSNERSYGEHDKFW

-519 KNKNYKRCVDFQ
+519 KNKHYKRFVDFQ
-531 NDVYVSDIEL
+531 NDVAVSDIEL
-541 ALREGFRSIEHVK
+541 AVREGFRSIEHVK

-563 DQGRTSNLNGLQ
+563 DQGKTSNLNGLQ
-575 LVSNIEK
+575 LVSNIEG

-596 YTPVT
+596 YTAVT
-601 IGAIV
+601 IGTIV

-636 GLWVRPRYY
+636 GLWLRPRYY

-650 TLIEAAKRE
+650 SLEEAAKRE
-659 AINVRKNVGIC
+659 ANNVRKNVGVC

-683 DCAEFL
+683 DTAEFL
-689 NRVYTNAWMKLPV
+689 NRIYTNAWMKLPV

-758 SVNVLSTTEQW
+758 NVNVLSTTEQW

-780 NLLSKLF
+780 ELLSKLF
-787 PEIDVSDTA
+787 PETNILNEA
-796 IPFMGYK
+796 LPFMGYK
-803 EADLFGVPA
+803 ESDLFDVPA

-830 SGYGIFMWEKI
+830 SSYGTFMWEKI
-841 MELGKEM
+841 IEFGQEM

-872 IDGRVIPS
+872 LDGRTIPY
-880 DLSLEGMLSKKKDFI
+880 DVSLEGMLSKKKDFI
-895 GKRSLQR
+895 GKRSLTR
-902 EAFLNPNREKIV
+902 EAFLNPKREKVV
-914 GVVPLDKK
+914 GVIPLDKK
-922 SMIPEGSH
+922 TTIPEGSH
-930 LVSNSNASL
+930 LVKDGNASS
-939 PNPKLGHI
+939 PNPKLGHV

-962 AILKDGKK
+962 AIIQDGKNR
-970 KIGEKLYAVSPLK
+970 IGEKLYAVSPLN
-983 NKNIEVE
+983 NKNIAVE

>member
-1 MRNYNFFMSQNFRLD
+1 MSQTYRLNNA
-16 KGGYINRNKKI
+16 GYINRDKKI

-32 GKKYFGYEGDTLAS
+32 GKKYFGYKGDTLAS

-51 GIHLVGRSF
+51 GVHLVGRSF

-77 AHVQLYNGA
+77 AKVQLYFKGA
-86 KTEPNAIATSV
+86 NTEPNANATEV
-97 ELVEGLVATSQNC
+97 ELVEGLIARSQNC

-140 PKNFWYKI
+140 PKSFWYKI

-163 LKPDPDRYEHKFEHC
+163 LKPDPDKYEHKYEYC

-190 ASALAAAKN
+190 SSALAAAKN
-199 GASVI
+199 GARVI
-204 LAEDKPRF
+204 LAEDKVRF

-227 GKDWAEETIS
+227 GKEWADEIIS
-237 KLKTMPNVIVKNRS
+237 QLKSMPNVIVKNRS

-259 NMMVMIERTKDHIE
+259 NMMVMCERTKDHIE
-273 NPTEFTPRQ
+273 NPSEFTPRQ
-282 RLWYIRAKE
+282 KLWYIRAKE
-291 VIVSTGSIERPIV
+291 VIISTGSIERPLT

-312 IMLASAAK
+312 IILASAAR

-335 IFTNNDSAYET
+335 IFTNNDSAYDT
-346 AIEFKKN
+346 AIDFKKN
-353 KIDPLIVD
+353 GIDPIIID
-361 VRTNSESSVIKEAKD
+361 TREDSKSSVANEAKS
-376 LNINIKFSHGIINSK
+376 LNISIKFSHGVVNTK
-391 GYLRVNSATIGKLS
+391 GYLRLNSATIGKFN
-405 SDKSGYENL
+405 SDKSGYEKL
-414 ENVPCD
+414 ENISCD

-433 LSSQSGNKL
+433 LASQSGNKL
-442 KFDNKIDA
+442 KFNETLDA
-450 FVPDKSHQKESTVGS
+450 FIPNQSKQNENTIGS
-465 ASGTFTLKKSLE
+465 AKGSFTLKESLE
-477 DGFNKGYELSNK
+477 DGFKKGFELSNK
-489 ITGRNAKSTT
+489 ITGKNEKSIT
-499 PTSNERNYNQHDKFW
+499 PTSNEKNYGQHDKFW

-519 KNKNYKRCVDFQ
+519 KNKHYKRFVDFQ
-531 NDVYVSDIEL
+531 NDVAVSDIEL
-541 ALREGFRSIEHVK
+541 AVREGFKSIEHVK

-563 DQGRTSNLNGLQ
+563 DQGKTSNLSGLQ
-575 LVSNIEK
+575 LVSDIEK
-582 KIVPE
+582 KIIPE

-596 YTPVT
+596 YTPIT

-614 RPTRKSPMHE
+614 RPTRKSPIHE

-636 GLWVRPRYY
+636 GLWLRPRYY
-645 KQDNE
+645 KKGNE
-650 TLIEAAKRE
+650 NLLEASTRE
-659 AINVRKNVGIC
+659 ARNVRKNVGVC

-675 GKIDIKGP
+675 GKIDIKGA
-683 DCAEFL
+683 DSAEFL
-689 NRVYTNAWMKLPV
+689 NRVYTNAWMKLPI
-702 GKARYGVMLREDG
+702 GKGRYGVMLREDG

-739 AVNVLA
+739 AANVLS

-758 SVNVLSTTEQW
+758 DVNVVSTTEQW

-780 NLLSKLF
+780 KLLGKLF
-787 PEIDVSDTA
+787 KNIDVSNEG
-796 IPFMGYK
+796 IQFMGYK
-803 EADLFGVPA
+803 ESDLFGVPA

-830 SGYGIFMWEKI
+830 SDYGIFMWKKI
-841 MELGKEM
+841 IELGKEM

-872 IDGRVIPS
+872 IDGRVISS

-895 GKRSLQR
+895 GKRSLFR
-902 EAFLNPNREKIV
+902 EAFVNPNREKIV
-914 GVVPLDKK
+914 GVIPIDKK
-922 SMIPEGSH
+922 TMIPEGSH
-930 LVSNSNASL
+930 LVNDGNATL
-939 PNPKLGHI
+939 PNPKLGHV

-962 AILKDGKK
+962 AILQDGKN
-970 KIGEKLYAVSPLK
+970 KIGKKLYAVSPLK
-983 NKNIEVE
+983 NKNIPVE
-990 IVSSHYVD
+990 IISSHYVD

>member
-1 MRNYNFFMSQNFRLD
+1 MSQKFRLE
-16 KGGYINRNKKI
+16 KLGYINRNKKI

-32 GKKYFGYEGDTLAS
+32 KKKYFGYEGDTLAS

-51 GIHLVGRSF
+51 GIHLVARSF

-66 GFVGAGVDEPN
+66 GFIGAGVDEPN
-77 AHVQLYNGA
+77 AQVQLYSGP
-86 KTEPNAIATSV
+86 KTEPNAIATTV
-97 ELVEGLVATSQNC
+97 ELVEGLVAKSQNC
-110 WPSVSF
+110 WPSVFF
-116 DFGAINNLLN
+116 DLGAINNFLS

-140 PKNFWYKI
+140 PKSFWYKI
-148 YEPIIRKAAGLGIAP
+148 YEPFIRKAAGLGIAP
-163 LKPDPDRYEHKFEHC
+163 LKPDPDRYEHKFEYC
-178 DVLVAGSGPSGL
+178 DILVAGSGPSGL
-190 ASALAAAKN
+190 ASALTSAKN
-199 GASVI
+199 GAKVI

-212 GGSLLTDEVTIGNKK
+212 GGSLLTDDVTIGNKK
-227 GKDWAEETIS
+227 GKDWVTETIAE
-237 KLKTMPNVIVKNRS
+237 LKSMPNVIVKNRS

-259 NMMVMIERTKDHIE
+259 NMMVMVERSKDHIE
-273 NPTEFTPRQ
+273 NPSEFTPRQ

-291 VIVSTGSIERPIV
+291 VIISTGSIERPLV

-320 EYMKVYGVLVGKKPI
+320 EYLKVYGVLVGKKPI
-335 IFTNNDSAYET
+335 IFTNNDSGYDT

-353 KIDPLIVD
+353 GIEPIIID
-361 VRTNSESSVIKEAKD
+361 VRGNSENPVVQEAKS
-376 LNINIKFSHGIINSK
+376 LNINIKFSHGIANTN
-391 GYLRVNSATIGKLS
+391 GYRRVNSATVGKLNKN
-405 SDKSGYENL
+405 KSEYESL
-414 ENVPCD
+414 ENISCD

-442 KFDNKIDA
+442 KFDEKINA
-450 FVPDKSHQKESTVGS
+450 FLPGISKQNESTIGS
-465 ASGTFTLKKSLE
+465 ANGSFTLKKSLE
-477 DGFNKGYELSNK
+477 EGFAKGYELSKK
-489 ITGRNAKSTT
+489 ISGKDLKTKT
-499 PTSNERNYNQHDKFW
+499 PSSNEKNYGIQDKFW

-519 KNKNYKRCVDFQ
+519 KNKKYKRCVDFQ
-531 NDVYVSDIEL
+531 NDVYVSDIQL

-575 LVSNIEK
+575 LVSEIEK

-606 GREVGKHY
+606 GREVGKNY
-614 RPTRKSPMHE
+614 RPTRKSPMHS
-624 WHEKNNAVFVDA
+624 WHEKNNAIFVDA

-645 KQDNE
+645 KQE
-650 TLIEAAKRE
+650 KESLHEASKRE
-659 AINVRKNVGIC
+659 ALNVRNNVGIC

-675 GKIDIKGP
+675 GKIDIKGT
-683 DCAEFL
+683 DSSEFL
-689 NRVYTNAWMKLPV
+689 NRIYTNAWKKLPI

-739 AVNVLA
+739 AANVLA
-745 HLEYYLQ
+745 HLEFYLQ

-758 SVNVLSTTEQW
+758 DVNVLSTTEQW

-780 NLLSKLF
+780 NLLSKIF
-787 PEIDVSDTA
+787 PNTNVSNEA
-796 IPFMGYK
+796 LPFMGYK
-803 EADLFGVPA
+803 ESNLFGVPT

-841 MELGKEM
+841 IELGKEM

-880 DLSLEGMLSKKKDFI
+880 DLSLEKMISKKKDFI
-895 GKRSLQR
+895 GKRSLNR
-902 EAFLNPNREKIV
+902 EAFLNPEREKIV
-914 GVVPLDKK
+914 GIIPLDKK
-922 SMIPEGSH
+922 TMIPEGSH
-930 LVSNSNASL
+930 LVENEKAQL

-962 AILKDGKK
+962 AILNNGKK
-970 KIGEKLYAVSPLK
+970 RIGEKLYALSPLK
-983 NKNIEVE
+983 NKSIPVE

>member
-1 MRNYNFFMSQNFRLD
+1 MSQKYRLD
-16 KGGYINRNKKI
+16 NIGYINRDKKI
-27 SFKFN
+27 SFTFN

-66 GFVGAGVDEPN
+66 GFFGAGVDEPN
-77 AHVQLYNGA
+77 AKVQLYKGA
-86 KTEPNAIATSV
+86 KTEPNANATEV
-97 ELVEGLVATSQNC
+97 ELVEGLIVKSQNC

-116 DFGAINNLLN
+116 DFGAINNLFQ

-140 PKNFWYKI
+140 PKSFWYKV
-148 YEPIIRKAAGLGIAP
+148 YEPIIRKAAGLGVAP
-163 LKPDPDRYEHKFEHC
+163 LKPDPDRYEHKYEYC
-178 DVLVAGSGPSGL
+178 DVLIAGSGPSGL

-199 GASVI
+199 GARVI
-204 LAEDKPRF
+204 LAEDKSRF
-212 GGSLLTDEVTIGNKK
+212 GGSLLVDEVTIGNKK
-227 GKDWAEETIS
+227 GKEWADEAIS
-237 KLKTMPNVIVKNRS
+237 QLKSMPNVIVKNRS

-259 NMMVMIERTKDHIE
+259 NMMVMFERTRDHIE
-273 NPTEFTPRQ
+273 NPNKFTPRQ
-282 RLWYIRAKE
+282 KLWYIRAKE
-291 VIVSTGSIERPIV
+291 IVISTGSLERPLI

-312 IMLASAAK
+312 ILLSSAAK
-320 EYMKVYGVLVGKKPI
+320 EYLKVYGVLVGRKPI
-335 IFTNNDSAYET
+335 IFTNNDSAYDT

-353 KIDPLIVD
+353 GINPLVVD
-361 VRTNSESSVIKEAKD
+361 TRTNSDSSVISEAKN
-376 LNINIKFSHGIINSK
+376 LNIDIKFSHGIANTK
-391 GYLRVNSATIGKLS
+391 GYLKVNSAIIGKFN
-405 SDKSGYENL
+405 SDKSSYENL
-414 ENVPCD
+414 EEVSCD

-442 KFDNKIDA
+442 KFNETIDA
-450 FVPDKSHQKESTVGS
+450 FIPNQSRQKESTIGS
-465 ASGTFTLKKSLE
+465 ANGSFTLKQALE
-477 DGFNKGYELSNK
+477 DGFNKGFELSNK
-489 ITGRNAKSTT
+489 ITNKNSKSTA
-499 PTSNERNYNQHDKFW
+499 PTSNERSYGEHDKFW

-519 KNKNYKRCVDFQ
+519 KNKHYKRFVDFQ
-531 NDVYVSDIEL
+531 NDVAVSDIEL
-541 ALREGFRSIEHVK
+541 AVREGFRSIEHVK

-563 DQGRTSNLNGLQ
+563 DQGKTSNLNGLQ
-575 LVSNIEK
+575 LVSNIEG

-596 YTPVT
+596 YTAVT
-601 IGAIV
+601 IGTIV

-636 GLWVRPRYY
+636 GLWLRPRYY

-650 TLIEAAKRE
+650 SLEEAAKRE
-659 AINVRKNVGIC
+659 ANNVRKNVGVC

-683 DCAEFL
+683 DTAEFL
-689 NRVYTNAWMKLPV
+689 NRIYTNAWMKLPV

-758 SVNVLSTTEQW
+758 NVNVLSTTEQW

-780 NLLSKLF
+780 ELLSKLF
-787 PEIDVSDTA
+787 PETNILNEA
-796 IPFMGYK
+796 LPFMGYK
-803 EADLFGVPA
+803 ESDLFGVPA

-830 SGYGIFMWEKI
+830 SSYGTFMWEKI
-841 MELGKEM
+841 IEFGQEM

-872 IDGRVIPS
+872 LDGRTIPY
-880 DLSLEGMLSKKKDFI
+880 DVSLEGMLSKKKDFI
-895 GKRSLQR
+895 GKRSLTR
-902 EAFLNPNREKIV
+902 EAFLNPKREKVV
-914 GVVPLDKK
+914 GVIPLDKK
-922 SMIPEGSH
+922 TTIPEGSH
-930 LVSNSNASL
+930 LVKDGNASS
-939 PNPKLGHI
+939 PNPKLGHV

-962 AILKDGKK
+962 AIIQDGKNR
-970 KIGEKLYAVSPLK
+970 IGEKLYAVSPLN
-983 NKNIEVE
+983 NKNIAVE